1 MSVPSVVSCSI
12 KEQGHLFCSVKTV
25 TAVSLLVAHFLM
37 LDKDFFSWKVVNYS
51 VCSGRFLLQLTYLR
65 LGSCMDILSITYSS
79 AR

>member
-12 KEQGHLFCSVKTV
+12 KEQGHLFC
-25 TAVSLLVAHFLM
+25 SLLVAHFLM